1 MYGTAPLDSNEIGG
15 EVETNRW
22 FALLICLNGWTLK
35 AFSASSRFGSAC
47 GELDRRDL
55 G

>member
-22 FALLICLNGWTLK
+22 FALLIWLSGWVLK
-35 AFSASSRFGSAC
+35 AFPASSKFGPASA
-47 GELDRRDL
+47 EVDR
-55 G
+55 